1 MRLLCRMLE
10 LVGLAW
16 DVRRPTEEQKA
27 KYKLQKNTA

>member
-1 MRLLCRMLE
+1 MLLRMLE

-27 KYKLQKNTA
+27 KYRLLKSTAA